1 MIARIIG
8 TPLGERLG
16 HNIVIDHRPGANGNI
31 SAEVVAAAKPDG
43 YTLLYANN
51 STVVINPHI
60 YTKWKLK
67 PLEDLVPVV
76 TTITNQLVLAANPSV
91 VPANDLRGF
100 VEFMKGK
107 SLFYASIGN
116 GSQHHLA
123 MEMLKQRSGMDLTHV
138 PYKGGGPASISVI
151 AGENAVMFGGTSVV
165 QHITS
170 GKLKPIAV
178 SGKKGWATLPNVA
191 GIDEV
196 YPGYSVVLWHGIFAP
211 KNTPQP
217 ILDKLRAEFN
227 AVLAMPK
234 VRDQLVT
241 SGAGEPYITTP
252 QEFARAAARRLRQLR
267 QGDQGSG
274 LQGGLGIMRHAIL
287 QPRHTLGVI
296 ARESGRSSSRDIAV
310 NKDQVV
316 TGCPAFAGHDTR
328 WVTAIPAMR

>member
-1 MIARIIG
+1 MPPFKTLALTLLCAAPLAAGDALAQTYPNRPIHLVAGNPPGGATDMIARIIG
-8 TPLGERLG
+8 TPFGERIGQNL
-16 HNIVIDHRPGANGNI
+16 VIEHKPGANGNI
-31 SAEVVAAAKPDG
+31 SADFTAAAKPDG

-76 TTITNQLVLAANPSV
+76 TTITNQLVLAANPAV

-100 VEFMKGK
+100 VAYMKGK

-123 MEMLKQRSGMDLTHV
+123 MEMLKQRSKVDLTHV

-170 GKLKPIAV
+170 GKLKPLAV
-178 SGKKGWATLPNVA
+178 SGKRGWATLPQVP

-217 ILDKLRAEFN
+217 VLDKLRAEFN
-227 AVLAMPK
+227 AVLALPEVK
-234 VRDQLVT
+234 ERLVK
-241 SGAGEPYITTP
+241 SGAGEPYVTTP
-252 QEFARAAARRLRQLR
+252 QQFAELLRADYDRY
-267 QGDQGSG
+267 GKVIKE
-274 LQGGLGIMRHAIL
+274 LGFK
-287 QPRHTLGVI
+287 V
-296 ARESGRSSSRDIAV
+296 D
-310 NKDQVV
+310 
-316 TGCPAFAGHDTR
+316 
-328 WVTAIPAMR
+328 

>member
-1 MIARIIG
+1 MDRCKALAVALLCAVTLTGPGDTLAQTYPNRPIHLVAGNPPGGATDMIARIIG

-16 HNIVIDHRPGANGNI
+16 HNIVIEHQPGANGNI
-31 SAEVVAAAKPDG
+31 SAEFIAAAKPDG

-51 STVVINPHI
+51 STMVINPHI

-67 PLEDLVPVV
+67 PIEDLVPVV
-76 TTITNQLVLAANPSV
+76 TTITNQLVLAANPRV
-91 VPANDLRGF
+91 VPPNDLRGF

-170 GKLKPIAV
+170 GKLKPLAV
-178 SGKKGWATLPNVA
+178 TGKKGWATLPEVA

-217 ILDKLRAEFN
+217 ILDKLRAEIN

-234 VRDQLVT
+234 VREQLIT

-252 QEFARAAARRLRQLR
+252 QEFAALLRADYDAY
-267 QGDQGSG
+267 GKVIKE
-274 LQGGLGIMRHAIL
+274 LGFK
-287 QPRHTLGVI
+287 V
-296 ARESGRSSSRDIAV
+296 D
-310 NKDQVV
+310 
-316 TGCPAFAGHDTR
+316 
-328 WVTAIPAMR
+328 

>member
-1 MIARIIG
+1 MARCGVLLLALLGAVSVAPAEALAQTYPNRVIHLVAGNPPGGATDMIARIIG

-76 TTITNQLVLAANPSV
+76 TTITNQLVLAANPSA

-196 YPGYSVVLWHGIFAP
+196 YPGYSVLLWHGIFAP

-252 QEFARAAARRLRQLR
+252 QQFSELLRADHASY
-267 QGDQGSG
+267 GKVIKD
-274 LQGGLGIMRHAIL
+274 LGFK
-287 QPRHTLGVI
+287 V
-296 ARESGRSSSRDIAV
+296 D
-310 NKDQVV
+310 
-316 TGCPAFAGHDTR
+316 
-328 WVTAIPAMR
+328 

>member
-1 MIARIIG
+1 MKTLALALLSVVAASTAAWPQAFPNRPIHLVAGNPPGGATDMIARIIG
-8 TPLGERLG
+8 APLGERLG
-16 HNIVIDHRPGANGNI
+16 HNIVIEHKPGANGNI
-31 SAEVVAAAKPDG
+31 SAEFTAAARPDG

-67 PLEDLVPVV
+67 PLEDLTPVV

-100 VEFMKGK
+100 IDFMKGK

-123 MEMLKQRSGMDLTHV
+123 MEMLKQRSNVDLTHV
-138 PYKGGGPASISVI
+138 PYKGGGPAAISVI

-170 GKLKPIAV
+170 GKLKPLAV
-178 SGKKGWATLPNVA
+178 SGKKGWATLPDVA

-211 KNTPQP
+211 KGMPQP
-217 ILDKLRAEFN
+217 VLDKLRAEIN

-234 VRDQLVT
+234 VKELLIT

-252 QEFARAAARRLRQLR
+252 QEFSALLRSDYDAY
-267 QGDQGSG
+267 GKVIKE
-274 LQGGLGIMRHAIL
+274 LGFK
-287 QPRHTLGVI
+287 V
-296 ARESGRSSSRDIAV
+296 D
-310 NKDQVV
+310 
-316 TGCPAFAGHDTR
+316 
-328 WVTAIPAMR
+328 

>member
-1 MIARIIG
+1 MVRCRQWMAALLCAGAVVGPGEAPAQTFPNRPIHLVAGNPPGGATDMIARIIG

-16 HNIVIDHRPGANGNI
+16 HNIVIEHKPGANGNI

-51 STVVINPHI
+51 SLAVVNPHI

-76 TTITNQLVLAANPSV
+76 TTITNQLVLAANPKV

-170 GKLKPIAV
+170 GKLKPLAV
-178 SGKKGWATLPNVA
+178 TGKRGWATLPEVG

-196 YPGYSVVLWHGIFAP
+196 YPGYSVLLWHGIFAP

-217 ILDKLRAEFN
+217 ILDKLRAEIN
-227 AVLAMPK
+227 AVLAMPQVK
-234 VRDQLVT
+234 ERLIS

-252 QEFARAAARRLRQLR
+252 QEFDALLRADYDAY
-267 QGDQGSG
+267 GKVIKE
-274 LQGGLGIMRHAIL
+274 LGFK
-287 QPRHTLGVI
+287 V
-296 ARESGRSSSRDIAV
+296 D
-310 NKDQVV
+310 
-316 TGCPAFAGHDTR
+316 
-328 WVTAIPAMR
+328 

>member
-1 MIARIIG
+1 MVRCKILAMALLGAVCAAPAGAQTYPNRVIHLVAGNPPGGATDMIARIIG

-116 GSQHHLA
+116 GSQHHLG
-123 MEMLKQRSGMDLTHV
+123 MEMLKQKIRHGPDARSLQRRRSGLDLRDRRRERRHV
-138 PYKGGGPASISVI
+138 WRH
-151 AGENAVMFGGTSVV
+151 FGG
-165 QHITS
+165 
-170 GKLKPIAV
+170 
-178 SGKKGWATLPNVA
+178 
-191 GIDEV
+191 
-196 YPGYSVVLWHGIFAP
+196 
-211 KNTPQP
+211 
-217 ILDKLRAEFN
+217 
-227 AVLAMPK
+227 
-234 VRDQLVT
+234 
-241 SGAGEPYITTP
+241 
-252 QEFARAAARRLRQLR
+252 AAHHLRQAQADRR
-267 QGDQGSG
+267 QRKA
-274 LQGGLGIMRHAIL
+274 GLG
-287 QPRHTLGVI
+287 
-296 ARESGRSSSRDIAV
+296 DIAERRR
-310 NKDQVV
+310 
-316 TGCPAFAGHDTR
+316 HR
-328 WVTAIPAMR
+328 

>member
-1 MIARIIG
+1 MARYAIWVLGAALAGAAMPAMAQTYPNRPIHLVAGNPPGGATDMIARVIG
-8 TPLGERLG
+8 TPLSERLG
-16 HNIVIDHRPGANGNI
+16 QNIVIDHRPGANGNI
-31 SAEVVAAAKPDG
+31 SAEVTAAAKPDG
-43 YTLLYANN
+43 YTILYANN
-51 STVVINPHI
+51 STVVVNPHI

-100 VEFMKGK
+100 VDFMKGK

-170 GKLKPIAV
+170 GKLKALAV
-178 SGKKGWATLPNVA
+178 SGKRGWATLPDVG

-217 ILDKLRAEFN
+217 ILDKLRTEIN

-234 VRDQLVT
+234 VKEQLIK
-241 SGAGEPYITTP
+241 SGAGEPFITTP
-252 QEFARAAARRLRQLR
+252 EQFSALLRSDYESYGTVIKQL
-267 QGDQGSG
+267 GFKVD
-274 LQGGLGIMRHAIL
+274 
-287 QPRHTLGVI
+287 
-296 ARESGRSSSRDIAV
+296 
-310 NKDQVV
+310 
-316 TGCPAFAGHDTR
+316 
-328 WVTAIPAMR
+328 

>member
-1 MIARIIG
+1 MLEGRMKTLALGLLATLAVPAAAWPQTFPNRPIHLVAGNPPGGATDMIARIIG
-8 TPLGERLG
+8 APLGERLG
-16 HNIVIDHRPGANGNI
+16 HNIVIEHKPGANGNI
-31 SAEVVAAAKPDG
+31 SAEFTAAARPDG

-76 TTITNQLVLAANPSV
+76 TTITNQLVLAANPNV

-100 VEFMKGK
+100 VDFMKGK

-196 YPGYSVVLWHGIFAP
+196 YPGYSVLLWHGIFAP

-252 QEFARAAARRLRQLR
+252 QEFSALLRADYDSY
-267 QGDQGSG
+267 GKVIKD
-274 LQGGLGIMRHAIL
+274 LGFK
-287 QPRHTLGVI
+287 V
-296 ARESGRSSSRDIAV
+296 D
-310 NKDQVV
+310 
-316 TGCPAFAGHDTR
+316 
-328 WVTAIPAMR
+328 